1 MRLSH
6 YILRIQISLFK
17 RPHIN
22 IFGVRASLKKESTM
36 AVEENRVYPRARL
49 KWAVSAKVDGKV
61 IEGVTKDISVSGA
74 YVCCAKPLRLNE
86 VVDMVITAPYESQS
100 VKAEV
105 VWSNI
110 YGPDDNINPRGM
122 GVLFLEISGEDRKVI
137 AKAVMNHLKT
147 LNTTVEDI
155 KSGAS

>member
-1 MRLSH
+1 
-6 YILRIQISLFK
+6 
-17 RPHIN
+17 
-22 IFGVRASLKKESTM
+22 M
-36 AVEENRVYPRARL
+36 ALEENRVYPRAKL
-49 KWAVSAKVDGKV
+49 KWIVLFKVDGKA

-86 VVDMVITAPYESQS
+86 VVDIVIKAPDKSLS

-122 GVLFLEISGEDRKVI
+122 GVRFLAISGEDRKVI
-137 AKAVMNHLKT
+137 AKVVMQHLKSDKEEIDPKLLQT
-147 LNTTVEDI
+147 LETIIIEKDQIPSKANSV
-155 KSGAS
+155 AS

>member
-1 MRLSH
+1 
-6 YILRIQISLFK
+6 
-17 RPHIN
+17 
-22 IFGVRASLKKESTM
+22 M
-36 AVEENRVYPRARL
+36 AAEENRAYPRAGL

-86 VVDMVITAPYESQS
+86 VVDMIITAPYESQS

-105 VWSNI
+105 IWSNI

-122 GVLFLEISGEDRKVI
+122 GVLFLEISKKDRKVI
-137 AKAVMNHLKT
+137 AKAVMNHLKSSKEEIDPKHLQT
-147 LNTTVEDI
+147 LQTLIIEPE
-155 KSGAS
+155 

>member
-1 MRLSH
+1 MT
-6 YILRIQISLFK
+6 
-17 RPHIN
+17 
-22 IFGVRASLKKESTM
+22 E
-36 AVEENRVYPRARL
+36 EENRAYPRAGL

-86 VVDMVITAPYESQS
+86 VVDIVITAPYESQS

-137 AKAVMNHLKT
+137 AKAVMEHLKASKEEIDPMQLQKLET
-147 LNTTVEDI
+147 LVIEPEQVEAVT
-155 KSGAS
+155 K

>member
-1 MRLSH
+1 MT
-6 YILRIQISLFK
+6 
-17 RPHIN
+17 
-22 IFGVRASLKKESTM
+22 E
-36 AVEENRVYPRARL
+36 EENRAYPRAGL

-122 GVLFLEISGEDRKVI
+122 GVLFLEISKKDRKVI
-137 AKAVMNHLKT
+137 AKAVMNHLKSDKEKIAPK
-147 LNTTVEDI
+147 LLHHGIPTVLQE
-155 KSGAS
+155 GEHE